1 MRNQIGM
8 IAPFETIRAITLPN
22 EGVVRAAV
30 SQTRDD
36 LVEDL
41 YTCWGGT
48 VKRVGTAAEDR
59 RAIADLCAIVAIL
72 AESYR
77 QAALIT
83 TNDTW
88 RQVAEARHALF
99 ERTNH
104 ILMVL

>member
-1 MRNQIGM
+1 M

-22 EGVVRAAV
+22 EGAVRAAV
-30 SQTRDD
+30 SQTRDV

-48 VKRVGTAAEDR
+48 VKRAGTVAEDR
-59 RAIADLCAIVAIL
+59 LAIADLRAIVAIL

-88 RQVAEARHALF
+88 RQIAEARCALF
-99 ERTNH
+99 ERAH
-104 ILMVL
+104 RILVNP